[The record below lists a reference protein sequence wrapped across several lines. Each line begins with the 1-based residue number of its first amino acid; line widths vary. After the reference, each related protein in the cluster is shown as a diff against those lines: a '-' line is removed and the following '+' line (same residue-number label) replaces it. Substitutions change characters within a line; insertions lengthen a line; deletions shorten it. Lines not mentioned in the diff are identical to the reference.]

1 MLLKYLLST
10 TGGAPD
16 PAHAD
21 STLLKLNEHT
31 KTNNNTTKDD
41 FIFLDCFL

>member
-10 TGGAPD
+10 TGATPE

-21 STLLKLNEHT
+21 STLLMLNEHT
-31 KTNNNTTKDD
+31 KTNNNTTKAD